1 MRDMLAA
8 GAIIGGAYIGILAIA
23 AALLALPHEL
33 LTPLAL
39 MLFVGAVA
47 LAWREASR

>member
-33 LTPLAL
+33 LVPLAVA
-39 MLFVGAVA
+39 LFVGAVA
-47 LAWREASR
+47 VAGREATR